1 VTTIPPPPLSLL
13 IFSLLIPW
21 FVIYTHRS
29 NISRLRN
36 GNENQFKNA
45 MIFRRNS

>member
-1 VTTIPPPPLSLL
+1 
-13 IFSLLIPW
+13 LIPW

-36 GNENQFKNA
+36 GNENQFKKA
-45 MIFRRNS
+45 MIFRKFS